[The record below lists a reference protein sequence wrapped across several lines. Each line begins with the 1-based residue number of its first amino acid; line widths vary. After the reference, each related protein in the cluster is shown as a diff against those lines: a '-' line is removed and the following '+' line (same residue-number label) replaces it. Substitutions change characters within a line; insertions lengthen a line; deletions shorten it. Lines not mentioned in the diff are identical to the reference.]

1 MPNVNRRRSGKQN
14 VVTTSDAQLTLSC
27 NGLNQTVDLYSQKGL
42 ELIAD
47 LWIKVAAQY
56 QLMYEPTWLGIP
68 IIQLPT
74 DIVMM
79 QELIWKA
86 RPDVI
91 VECGLAHGGSAI
103 LYASI
108 CELLG
113 KGRVIAIDIEVR
125 KYNRVA
131 IQSHPMSNR
140 IEIIEGNSID
150 PSTVAL
156 VKKRIS
162 GAQTVLVALDSNH
175 SREHV
180 LQELTLYHEMVT
192 PGSYLVAMDGAQAHV
207 WDVPRGKKEWKDD
220 NPLRAIHEFLR
231 EHPEFRIDPHYT
243 RMHIT
248 SCTDGFLRR
257 LTAEE
262 LD

>member
-1 MPNVNRRRSGKQN
+1 MYNQEIVATGASQI
-14 VVTTSDAQLTLSC
+14 TLGC
-27 NGLNQTVDLYSQKGL
+27 EGTFRTVDMYSPEGI
-42 ELIAD
+42 EMMAS
-47 LWIKVAAQY
+47 LWIKLAAQY
-56 QLMYEPTWLGIP
+56 RLMYEPTWLGIP

-79 QELIWKA
+79 QELIWKV

-91 VECGLAHGGSAI
+91 VECGLAHGGSAV

-113 KGRVIAIDIEVR
+113 KGSVIGIDVEVR

-231 EHPEFRIDPHYT
+231 KHPEFRIDPHYT
-243 RMHIT
+243 RMHVT
-248 SCTDGFLRR
+248 SCPDGFLRR
-257 LTAEE
+257 LTDEE
-262 LD
+262 LDQV

>member
-1 MPNVNRRRSGKQN
+1 MYNQEIVATGASQITLTCEG
-14 VVTTSDAQLTLSC
+14 TSR
-27 NGLNQTVDLYSQKGL
+27 TVDLYSPGGL
-42 ELIAD
+42 EMIAS
-47 LWIKVAAQY
+47 LWIKLAAQY
-56 QLMYEPTWLGIP
+56 RLMYEPTWLGIP
-68 IIQLPT
+68 IIQFPT

-79 QELIWKA
+79 QELIWKL

-91 VECGLAHGGSAI
+91 VECGLAHGGSAV

-113 KGRVIAIDIEVR
+113 KGRVIGIDVEVR
-125 KYNRVA
+125 QYNRVA
-131 IQSHPMSNR
+131 IQSHPMSKR
-140 IEIIEGNSID
+140 IEIIEGSSID

-156 VKKRIS
+156 VKKRVS

-180 LQELTLYHEMVT
+180 LQELSLYHEIVT

-248 SCTDGFLRR
+248 SCPDGFLRR
-257 LTAEE
+257 LTVEE
-262 LD
+262 LDQV